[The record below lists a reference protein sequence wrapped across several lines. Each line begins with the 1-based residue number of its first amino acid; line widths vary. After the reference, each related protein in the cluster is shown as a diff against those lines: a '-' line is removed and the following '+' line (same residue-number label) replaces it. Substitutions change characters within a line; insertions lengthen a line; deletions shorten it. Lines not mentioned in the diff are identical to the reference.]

1 MSLRGLML
9 SVALAVSAPFACQR
23 FTAQSATISA
33 HDVLMRTQQLS
44 GANYT
49 FDRDTSESLTA
60 VRVPEPPPSAD
71 REALE
76 TVLREAGFSLRALPV
91 QGKEIFLVEAAG
103 G

>member
-1 MSLRGLML
+1 MSLRGILL

-23 FTAQSATISA
+23 FTAPSATISA
-33 HDVLMRTQQLS
+33 RDVLTRTQELS
-44 GANYT
+44 RASYT

-71 REALE
+71 LEELE
-76 TVLREAGFSLRALPV
+76 TVLREAGFSLRLVGP
-91 QGKEIFLVEAAG
+91 QGKEIVLVEAAG